1 MAPLLLISGDF
12 VETGG
17 MDRCNHAL
25 AHYCAGRGQE
35 VHLVGHRAADNLL
48 SLPTVHFHRL
58 PRLLGSYA
66 LSEPLLD
73 RAGRARGKRIAAQGG
88 RVLVNGGNCGFPD
101 INWVNHIHAAD
112 GAFAAGRPWNRLRRR
127 LVFWNDRRRERRLI
141 PRANLIITSCH
152 RNKDEM
158 VRRFGVPE
166 NKIEVVYLG
175 VDAARFRPA
184 TAEEIART
192 RASLGLLPD
201 RRYVLFVGALTNRRK
216 GFDTLFAA
224 WQRLCADPTW
234 DCDLLVVGR
243 GAEVPAWQARA
254 AEAGL
259 AGRIRF
265 MGFVPDLAALMA
277 ACNAHALPS
286 RYEGYSLATQEALA
300 CGLPALVT
308 AGAGFAERY
317 PRELHDLLLPSPED
331 AEDLAARLR
340 RWRQHE
346 IEARAAV
353 REFSDEL
360 RRNTWE
366 RMAANVATIIDANP
380 CPRGHRAAAP
390 HC

>member
-1 MAPLLLISGDF
+1 
-12 VETGG
+12 
-17 MDRCNHAL
+17 
-25 AHYCAGRGQE
+25 
-35 VHLVGHRAADNLL
+35 
-48 SLPTVHFHRL
+48 
-58 PRLLGSYA
+58 
-66 LSEPLLD
+66 
-73 RAGRARGKRIAAQGG
+73 
-88 RVLVNGGNCGFPD
+88 
-101 INWVNHIHAAD
+101 
-112 GAFAAGRPWNRLRRR
+112 
-127 LVFWNDRRRERRLI
+127 
-141 PRANLIITSCH
+141 
-152 RNKDEM
+152 M

-166 NKIEVVYLG
+166 DRIHVVYLG
-175 VDAARFRPA
+175 VDAARFHPA

-192 RASLGLLPD
+192 RTSLGLLPD

-224 WQRLCADPTW
+224 WQRLCADPGW
-234 DCDLLVVGR
+234 DCELLVVGR
-243 GAEVPAWQARA
+243 GAELPAWQARTTA
-254 AEAGL
+254 AGL
-259 AGRIRF
+259 DARIRF

-308 AGAGFAERY
+308 ASAGFAERY
-317 PRELHDLLLPSPED
+317 PADLHELLLPDPDD

-346 IEARAAV
+346 AEARAAV

-366 RMAANVATIIDANP
+366 RMAADIAAIIDASP
-380 CPRGHRAAAP
+380 CPQAQRAAAP